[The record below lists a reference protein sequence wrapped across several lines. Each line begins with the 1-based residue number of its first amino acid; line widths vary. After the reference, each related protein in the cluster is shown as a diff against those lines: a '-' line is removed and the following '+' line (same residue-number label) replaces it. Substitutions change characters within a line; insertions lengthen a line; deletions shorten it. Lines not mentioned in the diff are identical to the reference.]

1 MKIDTNLIKHITEM
15 VMAKLDGC
23 HNAASR
29 ELSGVLHVRERLI
42 TLQQL
47 PESLEGIRT
56 LVGIKGAVVTPSVRD
71 VLRAKKIQLVTEEPG
86 KLSCEKHE
94 NGYRKVLSLVGSK
107 VSVGEHWSVIEL
119 SSREEVIRELTEQNQ
134 RNIPVVIA
142 ADPVELSA
150 HLAKWA
156 SKFFLPLRDE
166 KAMAALKEYRPN
178 GWVIHPSLCTSENL
192 ERLDSVSPRE

>member
-1 MKIDTNLIKHITEM
+1 MKIDADLIKQITEM
-15 VMAKLDGC
+15 VMAKLDGRQ
-23 HNAASR
+23 NAASR
-29 ELSGVLHVRERLI
+29 ELSGVLRVRERLI

-86 KLSCEKHE
+86 KLSYEKHE
-94 NGYRKVLSLVGSK
+94 NGCCRVLSLVGSNL
-107 VSVGEHWSVIEL
+107 SVGPHWSVIEL
-119 SSREEVIRELTEQNQ
+119 QSREEVIRELTEQKTQ
-134 RNIPVVIA
+134 NIPVVIA
-142 ADPVELSA
+142 ADPVEVSA
-150 HLAKWA
+150 HLANWA

-166 KAMAALKEYRPN
+166 KAMAALEEYRPN

-192 ERLDSVSPRE
+192 ERLDSVSPRK

>member
-1 MKIDTNLIKHITEM
+1 MKIDTDLINHITEM

-23 HNAASR
+23 QNAASR
-29 ELSGVLHVRERLI
+29 EHSGVLHVRERLI

-47 PESLEGIRT
+47 PESLDGIRT

-71 VLRAKKIQLVTEEPG
+71 ILRDKKIKMVTEESE
-86 KLSCEKHE
+86 KLSCEKHG
-94 NGYRKVLSLVGSK
+94 NGYRRVLSLVGSK
-107 VSVGEHWSVIEL
+107 LSVGQHWSVIEL
-119 SSREEVIRELTEQNQ
+119 SSREDVIRELGEQNL
-134 RNIPVVIA
+134 RNTPVVIA
-142 ADPVELSA
+142 ADPVEVSA

-156 SKFFLPLRDE
+156 SRFFLPLPDE
-166 KAMAALKEYRPN
+166 KAMDALEEYRPN